1 MTGIK
6 DGFKGAKSYVLSPAT
21 ISALERHPLSAI
33 LHITDIGYYPRATNH
48 YRERLT
54 PLDQYVFIYCVAG
67 SGWYEV
73 DGIRHEV
80 NDDTYFILPAG
91 HPHAYGSSGNNPWTI
106 YWIHFNG
113 TLSGEY
119 LPGTCDPIRLK
130 PGVRS
135 RIAGRIEIF
144 EEIMTTLDDGI
155 DFEHLLYACSVFH
168 HFLGSLRFL
177 NQYRAVGAQKNE
189 AFDITESAIHYMKEN
204 IGKKLRL
211 SQIAAYV
218 GFSSSHFSSRFF
230 KDTGQSPIDYF
241 NRLKIEYA
249 CRLLEGSDEHINN
262 ICHKV
267 GIPDPYYFS
276 RIFKSFT
283 GFSPTA
289 YRTKRSGIH
298 SSTDLPKS

>member
-1 MTGIK
+1 MIRIK
-6 DGFKGAKSYVLSPAT
+6 DGFKGAKSYVLPPAT

-33 LHITDIGYYPRATNH
+33 LHITDIGYYPRASNH
-48 YRERLT
+48 YRERTT
-54 PLDQYVFIYCVAG
+54 PLNQYVFIYCVAG

-73 DGIRHEV
+73 EGTRYDV

-91 HPHAYGSSGNNPWTI
+91 KPHSYGSSQDNPWTI
-106 YWIHFNG
+106 YWIHFSG
-113 TLSGEY
+113 SLAGEY
-119 LPGTCDPIRLK
+119 LPGTSMPITIK

-144 EEIMTTLDDGI
+144 EEIMTTLDNGLDL
-155 DFEHLLYACSVFH
+155 EHLLYAYSVFH

-177 NQYRAVGAQKNE
+177 SQYRAVGAQKNDTL
-189 AFDITESAIHYMKEN
+189 DITESAIHFMKEN
-204 IGKKLRL
+204 IGKQLRL
-211 SQIAAYV
+211 SQIASYV
-218 GFSSSHFSSRFF
+218 GFSPSHFSAKFY

-249 CRLLEGSDEHINN
+249 CRLLEGSGEHINN

-276 RIFKSFT
+276 RVFKRFT
-283 GFSPTA
+283 GMSPTD
-289 YRTKRSGIH
+289 YRTRRSEI
-298 SSTDLPKS
+298 